1 MTDTVKYS
9 LTALVVIIILF
20 FVNQRLQNNLTIKTG
35 EIFDGNHEEISGIQ
49 ISEKNKVIEPVS
61 YTHLTLPTKA

>member
-20 FVNQRLQNNLTIKTG
+20 FVNQRLQSNLTIKSG
-35 EIFDGNHEEISGIQ
+35 KIFDGNHEEISGIQ
-49 ISEKNKVIEPVS
+49 IV
-61 YTHLTLPTKA
+61 